1 MGPLRQRRTTIVKKR
16 MPTAINIHSTRGK
29 LILNPSERY
38 THELI
43 VNNFNGQ
50 PWSGINR
57 PGNQGRLLFCNE
69 KPPNKVALLT
79 ELNFLNP
86 SID

>member
-1 MGPLRQRRTTIVKKR
+1 
-16 MPTAINIHSTRGK
+16 MPNAIAMHPTCGQ
-29 LILNPSERY
+29 LIMNPSGRC
-38 THELI
+38 THELL

-50 PWSGINR
+50 PWSCMNR
-57 PGNQGRLLFCNE
+57 PGNHGRLLFCNE
-69 KPPNKVALLT
+69 EPTNKVALLT